1 MQDLFVP
8 PQGLP
13 KYRRVCAN
21 PVCGK
26 ALSSLN
32 KQAVC
37 FGWHDR
43 AQMERFTTPAQ
54 GAGMSNAW
62 RWKQT

>member
-1 MQDLFVP
+1 MQDVFVA

-13 KYRRVCAN
+13 KNRRVCAN

-37 FGWHDR
+37 FGCHDR
-43 AQMERFTTPAQ
+43 AQMERFADPAQ
-54 GAGMSNAW
+54 RTGISNAW
-62 RWKQT
+62 RWKQP